1 MIDLFIY
8 CAGLV
13 VGIVFFSWICEL
25 IENHRNNCWPKRVTA
40 DDIRELKR
48 LFDEEGSF
56 VGYNEQGEKFLVGYK
71 KD

>member
-13 VGIVFFSWICEL
+13 GLIVFASWVVEL
-25 IENHRNNCWPKRVTA
+25 VYNAYDNNWRSRVTA
-40 DDIRELKR
+40 HDIENLKT
-48 LFDEEGSF
+48 LFETDGAF
-56 VGYNEQGEKFLVGYK
+56 VGFNEQGEKFLVGYN

>member
-13 VGIVFFSWICEL
+13 GLIVFASWVVEL
-25 IENHRNNCWPKRVTA
+25 VYNLYDKEWPQRITARDIE
-40 DDIRELKR
+40 DLKT
-48 LFDEEGSF
+48 LFETDRAF
-56 VGYNEQGEKFLVGYK
+56 VGYNEKGEKFLVGYY

>member
-13 VGIVFFSWICEL
+13 GLIVFASWIVEL
-25 IENHRNNCWPKRVTA
+25 VYNLYDNNWPKRVTA
-40 DDIRELKR
+40 QDIEDLKT
-48 LFDEEGSF
+48 LFETDGAF
-56 VGYNEQGEKFLVGYK
+56 VGYNEKGEKFLVGYY